1 MLGKCARAGD
11 RGRRSDV
18 LQAGRL
24 ELVADAA
31 TEHGDISALPAS
43 VGVELVESQE
53 LQPLRR
59 LDDRLFR
66 HPSEDQLEHHVV
78 GEDDVRR
85 IVANLATLFVGLL
98 AGVATDADGG
108 MVLVERLRL
117 EKLCQLAELAVGEG
131 VHRVDDDRLD
141 SLAGTVSQHVVDDR
155 DDVAQALSGAG
166 PGREDVVGPRAGDA
180 DRLVLMLVEPHRE
193 AGAVGGLPSPEDL
206 GTRPMEQPL
215 TDEIVDRPPR
225 LEGGVQLHERRGPQ
239 HTTAEG
245 AVDHLLDTFVGDIDE
260 RPHEGVVIANEPVA
274 HLEDVHGDAR

>member
-1 MLGKCARAGD
+1 M
-11 RGRRSDV
+11 
-18 LQAGRL
+18 
-24 ELVADAA
+24 
-31 TEHGDISALPAS
+31 
-43 VGVELVESQE
+43 ELVESQE

-66 HPSEDQLEHHVV
+66 HSRKDQLEHHVV